1 MKKPGDTNPASPQT
15 PASAAEQQMVQL
27 RKNLKAQ
34 VAQLKQSV
42 FNIQQESLKQLQK
55 EVDRAFGNLATD
67 SASQISKQ
75 DKDIQEQ
82 MMKGMTGEAGG
93 DQPEA
98 AAAGSASS
106 TPSASTLID
115 GGKNAMKIARQ
126 MAADAMKASQ
136 TKVEEALSQTTG
148 ALNTATNAPNT
159 NDNNHG

>member
-1 MKKPGDTNPASPQT
+1 MKKPGDTNPASQQT
-15 PASAAEQQMVQL
+15 PASAAEQQMIQL

-55 EVDRAFGNLATD
+55 EVDHAFGNLTAD

-75 DKDIQEQ
+75 DRDIQEQ
-82 MMKGMTGEAGG
+82 IMKGMAGDSVSS
-93 DQPEA
+93 DQTQSLPA
-98 AAAGSASS
+98 MPATA
-106 TPSASTLID
+106 SASTLID

-136 TKVEEALSQTTG
+136 TKVEEALSQTSGT
-148 ALNTATNAPNT
+148 LNTTSNSPNT
-159 NDNNHG
+159 NDISHG

>member
-1 MKKPGDTNPASPQT
+1 MKKPGDTNPASQQT
-15 PASAAEQQMVQL
+15 PASAAEQQMIQL

-55 EVDRAFGNLATD
+55 EVDHAFGNLTAD

-75 DKDIQEQ
+75 DWDIQEQ
-82 MMKGMTGEAGG
+82 IMKGMAGDSVSS
-93 DQPEA
+93 DQTQSLPA
-98 AAAGSASS
+98 MPATA
-106 TPSASTLID
+106 SASTLID

-136 TKVEEALSQTTG
+136 TKVEEALSQTSGT
-148 ALNTATNAPNT
+148 LNTTSNSPNT
-159 NDNNHG
+159 NDISHG